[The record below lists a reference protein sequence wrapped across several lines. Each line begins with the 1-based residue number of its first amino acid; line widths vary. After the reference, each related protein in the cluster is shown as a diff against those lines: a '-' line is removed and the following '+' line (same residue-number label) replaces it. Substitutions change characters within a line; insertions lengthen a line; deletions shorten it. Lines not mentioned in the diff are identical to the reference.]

1 MCAMETIDRIKTHYH
16 FSSKDAENLLHL
28 KPFLEKYADEFVIE
42 FYHFIKNFRHV
53 DKYLKNEATVKRH
66 QVALRKWYKALF
78 AGDYGPDYVR
88 GLEKVGMAHVKIDL
102 PAHYVNAAFHFV
114 KDFISAKIMK
124 EFPDCTEC
132 VGLQRSA
139 VKILDINLDIFTSSF
154 IQEEKKFFL
163 SKKVESRLVQ
173 AAMHFNYGLNLVL
186 VLGLVAIGIMV
197 VMLFVNDMNYV
208 VHGHIETGL
217 LRTLGTLLMLWVV
230 IELMDTEIRHLKKGG
245 FAIKVFVSVA
255 LVAIIRDILITT
267 LKEHESIEMRL
278 TLIAAVAVLGGIYWL
293 IAQVEKD

>member
-1 MCAMETIDRIKTHYH
+1 METIDRVKKHYH
-16 FSSKDAENLLHL
+16 FTDQDVENLLRL
-28 KPFLEKYADEFVIE
+28 RPLLEKHSDDFVME

-53 DKYLKNEATVKRH
+53 DKYLKNEASIKRH
-66 QVALRKWYKALF
+66 QEALRKWFKNLF
-78 AGDYGPDYVR
+78 AGDYGPDYMKT
-88 GLEKVGMAHVKIDL
+88 LEKVGMAHVKIDL

-114 KDFISAKIMK
+114 KDYVSAKIME

-132 VGLQRSA
+132 VDLQRSA

-163 SKKVESRLVQ
+163 SKKVETHLVQ
-173 AAMHFNYGLNLVL
+173 AATRFSYGLNLVL
-186 VLGLVAIGIMV
+186 VLGLVIIGVLV
-197 VMLFVNDMNYV
+197 VVLFVKDMNYV

-230 IELMDTEIRHLKKGG
+230 IELMDTEIRHLKRGG
-245 FAIKVFVSVA
+245 FAVKVFVSVA
-255 LVAIIRDILITT
+255 LVAVIRDILITT
-267 LKEHESIEMRL
+267 LKEHEPIETRL

-293 IAQVEKD
+293 ISQVEKD

>member
-1 MCAMETIDRIKTHYH
+1 METIDRVKTHYH
-16 FSSKDAENLLHL
+16 FSELDVKNLVQLRPL
-28 KPFLEKYADEFVIE
+28 LDKYADEFVTE
-42 FYHFIKNFRHV
+42 FYHFIKNFKNV

-66 QVALRKWYKALF
+66 QTALRQWYKNLF
-78 AGDYGPDYVR
+78 DGDYGPDYMK

-114 KDFISAKIMK
+114 KDYVNARIMK
-124 EFPDCTEC
+124 EFPECTEC
-132 VGLQRSA
+132 VELQRSA

-173 AAMHFNYGLNLVL
+173 AATRFSYGLNLIL
-186 VLGLVAIGIMV
+186 VLGLVIIGVMV
-197 VMLFVNDMNYV
+197 VVLFVYDMNYV

-245 FAIKVFVSVA
+245 FAVKVFVSVA
-255 LVAIIRDILITT
+255 LVAVIRDILITT
-267 LKEHESIEMRL
+267 LKAHEQLETRL
-278 TLIAAVAVLGGIYWL
+278 TLIAAVAVLGVIYWL
-293 IAQVEKD
+293 ISKTEKD

>member
-1 MCAMETIDRIKTHYH
+1 METIERVKTHYH
-16 FSSKDAENLLHL
+16 FTDKDAENLVRL
-28 KPFLEKYADEFVIE
+28 KPLLDGYADEFVVE
-42 FYHFIKNFRHV
+42 FYRYIKNFQDV
-53 DKYLKNEATVKRH
+53 DKYLKNEASIRRH
-66 QVALRKWYKALF
+66 QDALKKWYRKLF
-78 AGDYGPDYVR
+78 AGEYGADYMK
-88 GLEKVGMAHVKIDL
+88 GLEKVGMAHVKINL

-114 KDFISAKIMK
+114 KDFINARIMK

-132 VGLQRSA
+132 VDLQRSA
-139 VKILDINLDIFTSSF
+139 VKILEINLDIFTSSF

-173 AAMHFNYGLNLVL
+173 AAMRFSYGLNLVL
-186 VLGLVAIGIMV
+186 VLGLVAIGVMV
-197 VMLFVNDMNYV
+197 VMLFVYDMNYV

-230 IELMDTEIRHLKKGG
+230 IELMDTEIRHLKHGG
-245 FAIKVFVSVA
+245 FAVKVFVSVA

-267 LKEHESIEMRL
+267 LKEHESVETRI

-293 IAQVEKD
+293 ISKVEKD